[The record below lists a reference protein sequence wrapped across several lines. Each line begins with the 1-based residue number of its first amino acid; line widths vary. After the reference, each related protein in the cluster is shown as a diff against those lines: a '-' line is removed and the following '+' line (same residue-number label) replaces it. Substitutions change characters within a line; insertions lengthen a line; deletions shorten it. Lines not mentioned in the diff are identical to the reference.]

1 MSSQSQRTST
11 TDIPREQHA
20 ALFAVINKVRMLN
33 GWQTRTAQELDATIR
48 TWAEVFNKHR
58 IPVEHYNEIYL
69 HAFDT
74 RQRKIQHGIQ
84 PGEFDATLM
93 VASWG
98 AVAGDIE
105 QRRIEERRYLPA
117 TAASDCPRCFGSG
130 MEIVKGEGR
139 YQSARPCNHEPIEEK

>member
-1 MSSQSQRTST
+1 
-11 TDIPREQHA
+11 
-20 ALFAVINKVRMLN
+20 MLN

-74 RQRKIQHGIQ
+74 RSRKLADGKD

-93 VASWG
+93 VASWWP
-98 AVAGDIE
+98 VSETIR
-105 QRRIEERRYLPA
+105 QRMIAEKRYLPN
-117 TAASDCPRCFGSG
+117 TAASDCPRCFGAG
-130 MEIVKGEGR
+130 MEIVPGKG
-139 YQSARPCNHEPIEEK
+139 ARLCRHEPV